1 MQQHPQPMP
10 LRDPAAMTGL
20 CSDDLIA
27 LVRVFLGA
35 LSADGLPAELNSEAL
50 LDEARKTGAVALLFH
65 HPAASSFPE
74 DIRQALKRSYI
85 ATTAH
90 YVRLAKSL
98 TTLCAEFDRRGID
111 AVPFKGIGLSQRLFG
126 DIAFRS
132 CTDHDILV
140 KKPQARAA
148 LQVLLDLGFQLSS
161 YSPSAEAADSLERFY
176 SIELRHPESRVLVD
190 LQWDIANGYAPP
202 PLGEEALFL
211 RTTPFAL
218 LGQPVPFFDDAVT
231 LYLLCIHGAKNS
243 WCELRAL
250 LDLAMMIKVFPEPVW
265 RQTVEWLEAQGLLAM
280 MTTGVLLAH
289 HLLGVSLPEA
299 AAERVD
305 RRARRLAAAIQSY
318 WRKKGSERPSA
329 WHRFVWDLCFRE
341 GLREKTRYLLFR
353 LRPTRT
359 DWRSEGQA
367 ALLLYLKRFG
377 RILLPKPS

>member
-1 MQQHPQPMP
+1 MP
-10 LRDPAAMTGL
+10 TRDPVATTGL
-20 CSDDLIA
+20 CSKDLIA
-27 LVRVFLGA
+27 LIRVSLGT
-35 LSADGLPAELNSEAL
+35 LSPDGLPAELNGEAL
-50 LDEARKTGAVALLFH
+50 LDEARKTGMVALLFH
-65 HPAASSFPE
+65 HPAASRFHE
-74 DIRQALKRSYI
+74 DFHQALKRSYI
-85 ATTAH
+85 AATAH
-90 YVRLAKSL
+90 YTRLAKSL
-98 TTLCAEFDRRGID
+98 ATLCAEFHRCGID

-161 YSPSAEAADSLERFY
+161 HSPSADAADCLERFY
-176 SIELRHPESRVLVD
+176 SIELRHPESKVLVD

-202 PLGEEALFL
+202 PSGEEALFL
-211 RTTPFAL
+211 RTTSL
-218 LGQPVPFFDDAVT
+218 SILGQPVPFFDDAVT

-265 RQTVEWLEAQGLLAM
+265 RQTVEWLEAQGLPAM

-289 HLLGVSLPEA
+289 QLLGIFLPEA
-299 AAERVD
+299 AAARVD
-305 RRARRLAAAIQSY
+305 RRARRLAAAIQIH
-318 WRKKGSERPSA
+318 WRKKGCERPSA
-329 WHRFVWDLCFRE
+329 WQRFVWDLRFRE
-341 GLREKTRYLLFR
+341 GLREKTRYLFFR

-359 DWRSEGQA
+359 DWRNQGPA
-367 ALLLYLKRFG
+367 APLLYLKRFA

>member
-20 CSDDLIA
+20 CSKDLIA
-27 LVRVFLGA
+27 LIRVFLGT
-35 LSADGLPAELNSEAL
+35 LSPAGLPAELNGETL

-65 HPAASSFPE
+65 HPAASCFPE
-74 DIRQALKRSYI
+74 DFRQALKRSYI
-85 ATTAH
+85 AATAH
-90 YVRLAKSL
+90 YARLAKSL

-132 CTDHDILV
+132 CTDHDIMV
-140 KKPQARAA
+140 KRKQARAA

-161 YSPSAEAADSLERFY
+161 HSPSAEAADSLERFY

-202 PLGEEALFL
+202 PLREEALFH
-211 RTTPFAL
+211 RTISL
-218 LGQPVPFFDDAVT
+218 SILGQPVPFFDDAVT
-231 LYLLCIHGAKNS
+231 LYLLCIHGAKNA

-250 LDLAMMIKVFPEPVW
+250 LDLAMMIKVLPESVW
-265 RQTVEWLEAQGLLAM
+265 RETAEWLEAQGLPAM
-280 MTTGVLLAH
+280 MTTGVVLAH
-289 HLLGVSLPEA
+289 QLLGVSLPEA
-299 AAERVD
+299 AAARVD
-305 RRARRLAAAIQSY
+305 RRARRLAAQIQIH
-318 WRKKGSERPSA
+318 WQKKGSERPSA
-329 WHRFVWDLCFRE
+329 WQRFVWDLRFRE
-341 GLREKTRYLLFR
+341 GSREKTRYLFFR

-359 DWRSEGQA
+359 DWRSQGPA
-367 ALLLYLKRFG
+367 APLLYLKRFA